1 MGAPSPMTA
10 TSGSRPQR
18 TGTQGSTGLEACAI
32 CRALGDTIIKSIL
45 LEISVEVLRGKNV
58 YILVGPQKMKTMI
71 KTRKSKT
78 WCDVKE
84 LISRSQKE
92 RENFILSQIEDY
104 NPGRA
109 SLKAWELFHPL
120 DINAR
125 LYKFLE
131 TEDCTSDDGL
141 LTVYTIQI
149 SASPWP
155 LTRSR
160 RNVIF

>member
-1 MGAPSPMTA
+1 MPEGMGAPSPMTA

-78 WCDVKE
+78 
-84 LISRSQKE
+84 
-92 RENFILSQIEDY
+92 
-104 NPGRA
+104 
-109 SLKAWELFHPL
+109 
-120 DINAR
+120 
-125 LYKFLE
+125 
-131 TEDCTSDDGL
+131 
-141 LTVYTIQI
+141 
-149 SASPWP
+149 
-155 LTRSR
+155 
-160 RNVIF
+160 